1 MGEDILGLIAKK
13 EGLVEYQIVNHL
25 AKGTRR
31 RVSNTLNNFL
41 IPCGFLY
48 EEQPAKSRRN
58 VKNAFG
64 KGKEI
69 RPRKYFLTLKGFL
82 VSLTSVKLRDH
93 PIIKKYLEFFPEKS
107 KDDALQYIK
116 NNILEYIHYN
126 RAIGLEL
133 DNVKDLVFHIDDTN
147 PRWDVMDIGE
157 VVKEELKE
165 LESKQSQLSEKLF
178 KDNEKLFYLLEYWAK
193 ALDLLTKK
201 IDKEELLNKL
211 EKESFDNQIKESGF
225 YEKFGLDDTFMR
237 KPIREIENMSLA
249 DMFKDL

>member
-41 IPCGFLY
+41 IPYGFLY
-48 EEQPAKSRRN
+48 EEQSVKSRRN

-64 KGKEI
+64 KGIEI
-69 RPRKYFLTLKGFL
+69 KPRKYFLTLKGFF
-82 VSLTSVKLRDH
+82 VSLTSVKLKDH

-107 KDDALQYIK
+107 KEDVLQYIK
-116 NNILEYIHYN
+116 NNILEYIYYN
-126 RAIGLEL
+126 LAIGLEL
-133 DNVKDLVFHIDDTN
+133 TSVKDLAFHIDDTN
-147 PRWDVMDIGE
+147 PRWDVMDIGK

-178 KDNEKLFYLLEYWAK
+178 KDNEKLFYLLEYWAR
-193 ALDLLTKK
+193 AIELLTKHSEQEVL
-201 IDKEELLNKL
+201 DKL
-211 EKESFDNQIKESGF
+211 EKESIWHKFEQSSF
-225 YEKFGLDDTFMR
+225 YEKYGLEATDLK
-237 KPIREIENMSLA
+237 KPYREITK
-249 DMFKDL
+249 FKI